1 MNTNIPIAKIGT
13 AKSIVNSN
21 IRIAMA
27 GEEPSDIM
35 NKLSIDIIVRAVET
49 AMQIRLVTSQRQLID
64 VRDTGFTCC
73 HTIRRS

>member
-73 HTIRRS
+73 QTIRRS